1 MATNDS
7 VNFKLN
13 PKLGIDCFFHR
24 KIIVGVIV
32 HVCHCST
39 PVITST
45 NTSMHLYNSCMDISA
60 RYTQLNTAQKRAVDT
75 IDGPV
80 MVVAGPGTGK
90 TELISVRIAN
100 ILQKTDTLPENILC
114 LTFTDSG
121 AAAMRERL
129 ISIIGKEAYKVAIH
143 TFHSFGTEIIN
154 QHREYFYN
162 GADFQPADDLTRYE
176 LLRTIF
182 SELDYKNPLASS
194 MNGEFTHQNDA
205 ARVIAELKRSG
216 LTSDELRA
224 VLDEDEAAL
233 DTADRIVL
241 PLFEGAVNKT
251 LKVKVAAALAPLK
264 DSVDRAE
271 TIYEIPPL
279 IRTIYDSLVSTLEEC
294 ETVHPTKPLTA
305 WKKQW
310 LTKNSDGALVFK
322 SRQHI
327 VKLRTLAFV
336 YYEYLRRMEAAG
348 LYDYDDMILQVVH
361 AMEVHDDLRF
371 NLQEKFLYTMVDE
384 FQDTN
389 LAQMRILH
397 NLTDT
402 PVNEGRPNIMV
413 VGDDDQAIY
422 SFQGAD
428 ISNILRFR
436 ELYPETALITLT
448 DNYRSRADILSES
461 RTVITQGSHRLETI
475 IPELDKALASHKT
488 GTAEIAIR
496 QADTTAQERQWI
508 VAEVQ
513 RLIKD
518 GVPAQEIAILTRR
531 HKELAALLPHLQ
543 KASIPVHY
551 ERQDD
556 ALEVAPVVTLEL
568 LARCITALAQND
580 HDLANS
586 LLPQVLSH
594 PAWGITPQQLWRLS
608 SDAYD
613 SRTRW
618 MDRMET
624 TPEFTHIH
632 QWLIER
638 AAASHQE
645 TLEVALD
652 HLVGRPTE
660 ADTPEVFRSPLYEY
674 YFSKEALDTNP
685 DTYLEYLTALR
696 TIRGHLREYAAKET
710 LSLQSFVTFI
720 ELHRRLGAPLS
731 MRRTVGE
738 GDEKAIHLM
747 TAHKSKGLEFEAVFI
762 VNAIDTVWG
771 EKARSPSRNINY
783 PENLPLAPSGDTADE
798 RLRLF
803 YVAMTRAKSYL
814 NISYSSEDERGKQLL
829 VASFLSE
836 KPSQPIEL
844 PTSLENSVLNS
855 ELAWHTHLATPTK
868 ELEELLLPQ
877 LANYKLSATHLNN
890 FLDVTRGGP
899 RAFLLDNLLHFPSAK
914 SSSASYGSAIH
925 ATLQQ
930 AHVHLVARKERK
942 PLEDILHD
950 FEQALQKERLSKDDY
965 QLFLQKGSEQLR
977 AFLDARYDDFNE
989 QQKAELNF
997 SHQDAHVGDAHLT
1010 GMIDVAEID
1019 PKTKTMIVTDYKT
1032 GKPLKDGQARTDYEK
1047 IKLHKYTQQVMFY
1060 KLMVEHSRDYRG
1072 YKVTSGVLSFVEP
1085 TKTGEICQTRISYQ
1099 ADELDRFKKLLL
1111 AVWQRITSLD
1121 LPDTSEYDQSYKGIL
1136 SFEQDLL
1143 DGTV

>member
-1 MATNDS
+1 
-7 VNFKLN
+7 
-13 PKLGIDCFFHR
+13 
-24 KIIVGVIV
+24 
-32 HVCHCST
+32 
-39 PVITST
+39 
-45 NTSMHLYNSCMDISA
+45 MDISA

-75 IDGPV
+75 IDGPA

-129 ISIIGKEAYKVAIH
+129 IGIIGKEAYKVAIH
-143 TFHSFGTEIIN
+143 TFHSFGTEVIN

-162 GADFQPADDLTRYE
+162 GADFQPADDLARYE

-182 SELDYKNPLASS
+182 SELDYKNPLAST

-224 VLDEDEAAL
+224 ILDADEAAL
-233 DTADRIVL
+233 DVADRIVL
-241 PLFEGAVNKT
+241 PLFEGSVNKT
-251 LKVKVAAALAPLK
+251 LKDKVAEALIPLK
-264 DSVDRAE
+264 DSVDTAE
-271 TIYEIPPL
+271 TLYEIPPL
-279 IRTIYDSLVSTLEEC
+279 MRTIYDSLIGALEKC
-294 ETVHPTKPLTA
+294 EAVHPTKPLTA

-310 LTKNSDGALVFK
+310 LTKNSDGAQMFK

-327 VKLRTLAFV
+327 VKLRALAFV

-397 NLTDT
+397 NLTDN
-402 PVNEGRPNIMV
+402 PINEGTPNIMV

-436 ELYPETALITLT
+436 ELYPATTLITLT
-448 DNYRSRADILSES
+448 DNYRSRAKILDES
-461 RTVITQGSHRLETI
+461 RSIITQGANRLETI
-475 IPELDKALASHKT
+475 IPELDKALTSHKT
-488 GTAEIAIR
+488 GDAQIAIH
-496 QADTTAQERQWI
+496 QADTTAQERQWL
-508 VAEVQ
+508 VENVQ
-513 RLIKD
+513 RLLQS
-518 GVPAQEIAILTRR
+518 GTPAQEIAILTRR

-543 KASIPVHY
+543 KAGIAVHY
-551 ERQDD
+551 ERQED
-556 ALEVAPVVTLEL
+556 ALGVAPVVALEL
-568 LARCITALAQND
+568 LARCIIALAQND

-613 SRTRW
+613 SRRRW
-618 MDRMET
+618 MDCMET
-624 TPEFTHIH
+624 TPEFVLIH
-632 QWLIER
+632 QWLVER
-638 AAASHQE
+638 AAASHSE

-652 HLVGRPTE
+652 HLIGRPND
-660 ADTPEVFRSPLYEY
+660 ADESDAFRSPLYEY
-674 YFSKEALDTNP
+674 YFSKSALDASP
-685 DTYLEYLTALR
+685 DQYLEYLTALR
-696 TIRGHLREYAAKET
+696 TIRGHLREYAAKEI
-710 LSLQSFVTFI
+710 LRLHSFVTFI
-720 ELHRRLGAPLS
+720 ELHHRLGTPLS
-731 MRRTVGE
+731 MRRIIGE
-738 GDEKAIHLM
+738 GDEKAINLM

-762 VNAIDTVWG
+762 INAIDTVWG

-783 PENLPLAPSGDTADE
+783 PENLPLAPSGDSADE

-803 YVAMTRAKSYL
+803 YVAMTRAKSQL
-814 NISYSSEDERGKQLL
+814 SISYSTEDERGKQLL

-836 KPSQPIEL
+836 KPSQAIEV
-844 PTSLENSVLNS
+844 SLSAEDLLTNS
-855 ELAWHTHLATPTK
+855 ELAWHSQLSTPTK
-868 ELEELLLPQ
+868 ELEELLLPL
-877 LANYKLSATHLNN
+877 LAAYKLSATHLNN

-914 SSSASYGSAIH
+914 SPSASYGSAIH
-925 ATLQQ
+925 TTLQQ
-930 AHVHLVARKERK
+930 AHVHLVSRKERK

-950 FEQALQKERLSKDDY
+950 FEQALQKERLSKDDF

-977 AFLDARYDDFNE
+977 AFLDARYNDFNE

-997 SHQDAHVGDAHLT
+997 SHQDAHIEDAHLT

-1019 PKTKTMIVTDYKT
+1019 PKAKTMIVTDYKT
-1032 GKPLKDGQARTDYEK
+1032 GKPIKDGQARTDYEK

-1072 YKVTSGVLSFVEP
+1072 YKVTGGVLSFIEP
-1085 TKTGEICQTRISYQ
+1085 TKNGEVCQTHISYQ
-1099 ADELDRFKKLLL
+1099 SEELERFKKLLL

-1121 LPDTSEYDQSYKGIL
+1121 LPDTSAYDQSYKGIVA
-1136 SFEQDLL
+1136 FEQDLL
-1143 DGTV
+1143 EGTI